1 MYGAYYSGTSFAL
14 KAFNDCI
21 KLTFKIIGY
30 TENSV
35 AFNITD
41 DRSMLRGGKN
51 YIRSV

>member
-1 MYGAYYSGTSFAL
+1 MYGAYYSGTSYAL

-21 KLTFKIIGY
+21 KLTFIITGY
-30 TENSV
+30 SDNTV